1 MTVQNFGAAIS
12 VDRRLSVVGRQ
23 LLTVPQVAELLGV
36 STRKTWRLIA
46 EGRIKTVRVG
56 ARGTRILNE
65 ELDTFI
71 AGLPGQPIG

>member
-12 VDRRLSVVGRQ
+12 VDRRPPTVGRQ
-23 LLTVPQVAELLGV
+23 LLTVPQVAEMLGV

-56 ARGTRILNE
+56 ARGTRILNG